1 MRRVAAIVA
10 ALSVVLVVAAV
21 AFAQQV
27 NTYSVTATTKPTK
40 AGSKAKPVPISLKF
54 AYTVGEQSGQEP
66 SAVKRYKI
74 SFYGI
79 RSVNGGLF
87 KTCSAAKIGA
97 AGNDDSVCPKGS
109 QVGSGKIQSHVYN
122 DNDPAGK
129 TNPPLQCNKDLH
141 LYNAGKGKITL
152 FLTGPASE
160 CQAAP
165 GGQPPFTG
173 TYVKGEG
180 GGTALQFDTP
190 ANLLHPV
197 AGLTV
202 AVRNVTSSINL
213 KTVTKKGVKKGYYE
227 SVKCKGKSRPV
238 VVTFTPENGAAKT
251 AKATA
256 ACK

>member
-1 MRRVAAIVA
+1 MRRVAAVVA
-10 ALSVVLVVAAV
+10 ALSVVLVVTAV
-21 AFAQQV
+21 AFAAQV
-27 NTYSVTATTKPTK
+27 NTYNVTASTSPTR
-40 AGSKAKPVPISLKF
+40 AGTKAKPVPVSIKF
-54 AYTVGEQSGQEP
+54 NYQVAEQSGQEP
-66 SAVKRYKI
+66 AAVKRYKI

-79 RSVNGGLF
+79 RSVNGALF
-87 KTCSAAKIGA
+87 KKCSAAQIAA
-97 AGNDDSVCPKGS
+97 AGNDDSGCPKGS

-122 DNDPAGK
+122 NNDPSGNGA
-129 TNPPLQCNKDLH
+129 LICNKDLH

-152 FLTGPASE
+152 FLTGPAAD

-173 TYVKGEG
+173 KYVAGEG

-202 AVRNVTSSINL
+202 AVRNVTSKINL

-238 VVTFTPENGAAKT
+238 AVTFTPESGSPST